1 MSDAAFIAAQALQS
15 AGRFVEAIAAYRLLA
30 PTYPDRASVLA
41 NIAACL
47 RQTGQLAASLK
58 VYESAL
64 ALLPQNA
71 AIWFNAANAYAAAKQ
86 VNLAEQTYR
95 RALSVDPDLTAAWFN
110 LGRLLQAEAR
120 YEDAEAA
127 YAQVLRVA
135 PDHAM
140 AQMNRGNT
148 LRALGRVNEA
158 VQAHRQAIA
167 LAPDRAEA
175 WLNLGNALIEQ
186 DEKLEARSAYSHAL
200 ELRHDLHS
208 ARLALIGLLHQTQ
221 ESTQA
226 ETLLEQALSRYP
238 HEPSY
243 AFERAR
249 LYIAANRK
257 RDALPLLEL
266 AASAA
271 PADARIAN
279 ALGIALEAN
288 AQPEAALAAFSRA
301 IRLDAKLAVAY
312 ANYGQLARQLGRIK
326 EGIDAL
332 RRAVALAPE
341 DASACGNLIDAL
353 VSTGHLGEAIALAK
367 QVLARELIESSVVH
381 TALGHAY
388 NSAGRNAEALEQLEY
403 ALTAKPSAINLSN
416 VLFASLYSDAQTIEE
431 KSAQHRCYAAR
442 IEPAGLHAKV
452 SLMPPPGPRA
462 ARRLRVG
469 YISADFSE
477 HPVGFFMQP
486 IFAHHAREHIE
497 IFAYAT
503 HNSDSAVT
511 QALRANTEHWR
522 DGVGRNDNDLLRML
536 SEDQLDVLV
545 DLAGHSAHNHL
556 AVFAARAAPAQLSYL
571 GYPFSTGLAAMDGYI
586 ADAISVPESD
596 DSLYSERV
604 LKLPHF
610 AFCMQPHPTAPDISL
625 LPALRNGYL
634 TFGCFNNLAKLT
646 SSSIAIWSRLL
657 SVLPDT
663 RLILRALGLNDGDTC
678 AKVWQAFETG
688 GVARSRIELLPPIRP
703 IAEFLRGYERIDIAL
718 DPMPFNGGTT
728 TFEALWQGVPVLTLL
743 GRGFFARMGAG
754 INTTAGLESF
764 IADDAENFIRCAAEW
779 SENLPELAALRS
791 TLRSRLAATPLF
803 DGARFTP
810 AFEQA
815 LIRAAN

>member
-1 MSDAAFIAAQALQS
+1 MSDAAFNAAQALQS
-15 AGRFVEAIAAYRLLA
+15 AGRFVEAIAAYRLLLPA
-30 PTYPDRASVLA
+30 YPDRATILA

-47 RQTGQLAASLK
+47 RQTGQLTAALE
-58 VYESAL
+58 VYASAL

-86 VNLAEQTYR
+86 MQLAEQTYR
-95 RALSVDPDLTAAWFN
+95 HALSVDPDLTAAWFN

-127 YAQVLRVA
+127 YAQVLRIA
-135 PDHAM
+135 SDHAT

-158 VQAHRQAIA
+158 VEAHHQAVA

-175 WLNLGNALIEQ
+175 WMNLGNALVEQ
-186 DEKLEARSAYSHAL
+186 GNKGEARSAYSHAL
-200 ELRHDLHS
+200 ELRNDLHS
-208 ARLALIGLLHQTQ
+208 ARLALMGLLHQAE
-221 ESTQA
+221 ESAQA
-226 ETLLEQALSRYP
+226 ETLLEQALTRYP
-238 HEPSY
+238 HEPNY
-243 AFERAR
+243 LFERAR
-249 LYIAANRK
+249 RYITANRK
-257 RDALPLLEL
+257 RDALPLLER
-266 AASAA
+266 AANAA
-271 PADARIAN
+271 PDDARIAN

-288 AQPEAALAAFSRA
+288 SQPEAALAAFSRA
-301 IRLDAKLAVAY
+301 IRLDSKLAIAY
-312 ANYGQLARQLGRIK
+312 ANYGQLARQSGRIK

-388 NSAGRNAEALEQLEY
+388 NSAGRSTESLEQLEY
-403 ALTAKPSAINLSN
+403 ALAAKPSAINLSN
-416 VLFASLYSDAQTIEE
+416 VLFASLYSDNQTIEE
-431 KSAQHRCYAAR
+431 KSAQHRHYAAR
-442 IEPAGLHAKV
+442 IEPSKPV
-452 SLMPPPGPRA
+452 EEISLGVPPGPRA

-497 IFAYAT
+497 VFAYAT
-503 HNSDSAVT
+503 RNSASAVT
-511 QALRANTEHWR
+511 QALRASTEHWR
-522 DGVGRNDNDLLRML
+522 DGAGHNDNDLLRML
-536 SEDQLDVLV
+536 REDQLDVLV

-556 AVFAARAAPAQLSYL
+556 ALFAARAAPAQLSYL

-586 ADAISVPESD
+586 ADAISVPEND

-610 AFCMQPHPTAPDISL
+610 AFCMQPHPTAPDISP
-625 LPALRNGYL
+625 LPTLRNGYL

-646 SSSIAIWSRLL
+646 ANSIAIWSRLL
-657 SVLPDT
+657 AALPNT
-663 RLILRALGLNDGDTC
+663 RLILRALGLNDGGTC
-678 AKVWQAFETG
+678 ARVWQAFETG

-728 TFEALWQGVPVLTLL
+728 TFEALWQGVPVLTLP

-754 INTTAGLESF
+754 INTTAGLEGF
-764 IADDAENFIRCAAEW
+764 IADDAEDFVRCATEW
-779 SENLPELAALRS
+779 SENLSELATLRYE
-791 TLRSRLAATPLF
+791 LRSRLSATPLF

-810 AFEQA
+810 AFEQM